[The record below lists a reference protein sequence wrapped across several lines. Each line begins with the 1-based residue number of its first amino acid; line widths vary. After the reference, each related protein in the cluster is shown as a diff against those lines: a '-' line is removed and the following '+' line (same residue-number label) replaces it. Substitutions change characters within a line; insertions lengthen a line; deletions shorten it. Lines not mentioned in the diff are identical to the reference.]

1 MRQQILSTIIGA
13 LMVGVAI
20 VAIIFF
26 WKNPFREGEITI
38 ATPNGPTVTFKV
50 ANSNEISELIRKG
63 LENEKTEKMLTYSLL
78 GIIENLPPGNKLGEK
93 LVELV
98 EKRQP
103 PFSANSVPVKL
114 AYDPNVP
121 PGLAAVCDNSR
132 FLAKPVVVF
141 VLNNE
146 GELLGSFQV
155 YVDCKLAFPCPGGGE
170 TLRVNSMEVDRFN
183 RYQVMAKRNF

>member
-1 MRQQILSTIIGA
+1 MKKMILSAIIGA
-13 LMVGVAI
+13 MMVGVAI

-38 ATPNGPTVTFKV
+38 ATPNGPSVTFKV

-63 LENEKTEKMLTYSLL
+63 LENEKTQRMLTYSLL
-78 GIIENLPPGNKLGEK
+78 SIIENLPPGNTLGEK

-98 EKRQP
+98 EQRRP

-132 FLAKPVVVF
+132 FLAKPIVVF
-141 VLNNE
+141 VLNND
-146 GELLGSFQV
+146 GELLGSFQA
-155 YVDCKLAFPCPGGGE
+155 YVDCRLTFPCPAGGE
-170 TLRVNSMEVDRFN
+170 ILRVNSMEVDKFN
-183 RYQVMAKRNF
+183 RYQVLAKRNF